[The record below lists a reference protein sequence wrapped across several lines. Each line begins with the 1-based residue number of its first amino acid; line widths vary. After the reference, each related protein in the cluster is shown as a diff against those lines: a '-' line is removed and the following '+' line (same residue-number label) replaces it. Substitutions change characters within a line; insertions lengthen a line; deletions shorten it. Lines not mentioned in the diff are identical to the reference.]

1 MPLRRIVDLVTRS
14 LIKLSLRQI
23 LSIGVAFGILL
34 PALLFSQLFLGD
46 RFRREI
52 DVQVRE
58 PMSQSA
64 DMLAQTMSVALWNV
78 DRAVAN
84 QTVQAVMRN
93 PDVVRVAVTDEVGN
107 SFVDVDMPARRL
119 GLVLQDKRPVQ
130 LGDRVIGQVMI
141 EMSTARVNS
150 DLFADFLK
158 LVGALVAQVVISFVL
173 ILLLFEYR
181 VVRPLRFL
189 QRATERLASGD
200 LKQAVKL
207 RRVDEIGSLA
217 QGLDDMRAELG
228 ALLAERDSHNANLQL
243 ELNERLKAEQALR
256 TTEAK
261 FTAIFQTAPLAMIV
275 ARIEDGFVIADVN
288 DIGLQQFEV
297 KRADV
302 VQGNAGAFS
311 IWKDP
316 ADSET
321 LIKIVREKG
330 AVDGFEGG

>member
-228 ALLAERDSHNANLQL
+228 ALLA
-243 ELNERLKAEQALR
+243 
-256 TTEAK
+256 
-261 FTAIFQTAPLAMIV
+261 
-275 ARIEDGFVIADVN
+275 
-288 DIGLQQFEV
+288 
-297 KRADV
+297 
-302 VQGNAGAFS
+302 
-311 IWKDP
+311 
-316 ADSET
+316 
-321 LIKIVREKG
+321 
-330 AVDGFEGG
+330 